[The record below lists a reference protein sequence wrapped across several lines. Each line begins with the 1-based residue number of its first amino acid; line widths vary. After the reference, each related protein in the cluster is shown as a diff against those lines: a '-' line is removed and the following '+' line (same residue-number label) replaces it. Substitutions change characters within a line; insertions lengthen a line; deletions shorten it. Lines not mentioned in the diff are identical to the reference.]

1 GASNRMGGPAG
12 ARARTLPGDAPPPG
26 GIPPPPPPPPR
37 SLGAPPA
44 PATMACSLALSAGKT
59 LREPVSCSTWQ
70 LRNRTTRPPK
80 TSLPPTRRPCVR
92 VRVAADAC
100 SSSKFS
106 RAVVPPD
113 TAQRRQSGTCGSTPH
128 DLCPPAA
135 SSKTLS
141 PVSLVLDRPR

>member
-1 GASNRMGGPAG
+1 MFDFEAPDFAGGELFAG
-12 ARARTLPGDAPPPG
+12 
-26 GIPPPPPPPPR
+26 
-37 SLGAPPA
+37 LGATLLVETVRRHVA
-44 PATMACSLALSAGKT
+44 AHRAVRRHFGLAEQSPQIVL
-59 LREPVSCSTWQ
+59 
-70 LRNRTTRPPK
+70 
-80 TSLPPTRRPCVR
+80 PTRRPCVR

-128 DLCPPAA
+128 DLCPPAT
-135 SSKTLS
+135 SSKNLS